1 MDEKQ
6 KVTLNMEK
14 FKKKI
19 QEAVSTI
26 TTKEAKQMLD
36 ELSQALTPYLI
47 VLENED
53 LIREELK
60 KRGFTEDMYTLADSD
75 DPEEQQIFMDAFHA
89 VVEAADRKQI
99 EKKNNSD
106 IKKSFQLG
114 VPKKYTS
121 PNTRL
126 SNFLKD
132 NTFTGTKETPIG
144 LPVLNVGKPNE
155 TMIAVSATLENLKAF
170 PITGKP
176 FTEFDRA
183 VHDAV
188 ASLYE
193 DRIKNGAE
201 PVFTAD
207 VIYRTM
213 THKAAS
219 ERVSPQQRAS
229 VTKSVNK
236 MRKNIYIIADCT
248 EEFKK
253 RKTIVNPEG
262 KTDEEKYHYILDD
275 WLLSAKHVEKMAVGG
290 KLVDG
295 YIFSEPLLLNYAK
308 LTKQLITVE
317 GKILRIQELNE
328 KGCLTENTISDT
340 DNRIAVKS
348 YLIRRIEVMRHDEKD
363 AIDALKKYN
372 NKRMKDKDLPEK
384 KLSEFHKQERTI
396 VFDSLFKDTG
406 IENANR
412 KTEARQYVYQVLDY
426 WKAIEHIKSYKL
438 RKKGKSIDAILIDI

>member
-1 MDEKQ
+1 
-6 KVTLNMEK
+6 MEK

-155 TMIAVSATLENLKAF
+155 TMIV
-170 PITGKP
+170 
-176 FTEFDRA
+176 
-183 VHDAV
+183 
-188 ASLYE
+188 
-193 DRIKNGAE
+193 
-201 PVFTAD
+201 
-207 VIYRTM
+207 
-213 THKAAS
+213 
-219 ERVSPQQRAS
+219 
-229 VTKSVNK
+229 
-236 MRKNIYIIADCT
+236 C
-248 EEFKK
+248 
-253 RKTIVNPEG
+253 
-262 KTDEEKYHYILDD
+262 
-275 WLLSAKHVEKMAVGG
+275 
-290 KLVDG
+290 
-295 YIFSEPLLLNYAK
+295 
-308 LTKQLITVE
+308 
-317 GKILRIQELNE
+317 LRILGLKTMERN
-328 KGCLTENTISDT
+328 IS
-340 DNRIAVKS
+340 
-348 YLIRRIEVMRHDEKD
+348 
-363 AIDALKKYN
+363 
-372 NKRMKDKDLPEK
+372 
-384 KLSEFHKQERTI
+384 
-396 VFDSLFKDTG
+396 
-406 IENANR
+406 
-412 KTEARQYVYQVLDY
+412 
-426 WKAIEHIKSYKL
+426 
-438 RKKGKSIDAILIDI
+438 